1 MDFTLLKR
9 DGMSIRS
16 AALGLFATN
25 CYVVRCE
32 ETGAVAIIDS
42 SGEAEVIAKMTA
54 DAGNNVTHLLQ
65 THAHIDHVAALTQ
78 TKAAHSAA
86 PIVIHKDEMFLY
98 DAAPMQAQMFGISTE
113 PLPRPDQFIDE
124 GETVT
129 LGALTAKVMLTPGH
143 TPGSI
148 CFWFEA
154 QDVVFSGDLLFAG
167 SIGRTDLPGGDTPT
181 IMLSLARVAQDLP
194 DSTLVLSGHGPE
206 TTIGLEKKR
215 NPFLHMALGR

>member
-25 CYVVRCE
+25 CYVIRCE
-32 ETGAVAIIDS
+32 ATGAVAIIDS
-42 SGEAEVIAKMTA
+42 SAEAEVIAKMTA
-54 DAGNNVTHLLQ
+54 DAGDNVTHLLQ
-65 THAHIDHVAALTQ
+65 THAHIDHVAALAE
-78 TKAAHSAA
+78 TKAAHGA
-86 PIVIHKDEMFLY
+86 PIVIHRDEMFLY
-98 DAAPMQAQMFGISTE
+98 DAAPMQGQMFGISTE
-113 PLPRPDQFIDE
+113 PLPAPDKFVEE
-124 GETVT
+124 GDTVSV
-129 LGALTAKVMLTPGH
+129 GELTARVLLTPGH

-148 CFWFEA
+148 CFWFQA

-181 IMLSLARVAQDLP
+181 IMRSLARVASDLP

-215 NPFLHMALGR
+215 NPFLHMAMGR